1 MKTVLVG
8 KNVINLCDY
17 DLYLPIIKN
26 IWIYPKGQS
35 FYSKYK
41 YNPDTGENIIE
52 ADPNTWYPSS
62 IKNVILLA
70 TSDYELDM
78 QNNKITFYY
87 EGDMHTKHVL
97 MEYETRH
104 CKDCRNCSM
113 DLFDENFCNITGGSK
128 SETSSCDVNEKNV
141 FKYGNVYGKREEKD
155 HSAMEKEILN
165 NQVIAW
171 KSDDHFTEGKVYKC
185 SMPCRNIVYVTDDC
199 GNTVTID
206 LKNKDFTFTLYPRDS
221 DCYRQ
226 MEERLDD
233 LIIKYRKNLTSLYE
247 ELDETKEDDV
257 FVKTELLETIISE
270 LVMIKNPKKPKLKVG
285 DYVEGYEPY
294 GKEYMI
300 EGYDTYGPKERYIRG
315 TIKAIEYNL
324 DGSIRRCDIQCDD
337 GWNGARGNGLNPR
350 KEINKIERVPEWWKT
365 IDRFNVQKEKEEQ
378 EFELYKKKKTFIQLY
393 YCMCPSD
400 IDIFNNRYQEFNLKK
415 DFSPEELYSFVQ
427 EAEKNGVLEEM
438 LSYIKS
444 LLKSLFN
451 TKKESEY
458 E

>member
-1 MKTVLVG
+1 
-8 KNVINLCDY
+8 
-17 DLYLPIIKN
+17 
-26 IWIYPKGQS
+26 
-35 FYSKYK
+35 
-41 YNPDTGENIIE
+41 
-52 ADPNTWYPSS
+52 
-62 IKNVILLA
+62 
-70 TSDYELDM
+70 
-78 QNNKITFYY
+78 
-87 EGDMHTKHVL
+87 
-97 MEYETRH
+97 
-104 CKDCRNCSM
+104 
-113 DLFDENFCNITGGSK
+113 
-128 SETSSCDVNEKNV
+128 
-141 FKYGNVYGKREEKD
+141 
-155 HSAMEKEILN
+155 
-165 NQVIAW
+165 
-171 KSDDHFTEGKVYKC
+171 
-185 SMPCRNIVYVTDDC
+185 MPCRNIVYVTDDC
-199 GNTVTID
+199 GNTETID
-206 LKNKDFTFTLYPRDS
+206 LKNKDFTFTLYPRDMVLIEKRS
-221 DCYRQ
+221 DCYSS
-226 MEERLDD
+226 MEEKLDD
-233 LIIKYRKNLTSLYE
+233 LIIKYRKNLTSLYD
-247 ELDETKEDDV
+247 ELDETKEDDI

-294 GKEYMI
+294 G
-300 EGYDTYGPKERYIRG
+300 PKEGYIRG

-365 IDRFNVQKEKEEQ
+365 INRFNVQKEKEEQ

-400 IDIFNNRYQEFNLKK
+400 IDIFNNRYQEFSLKK